1 MVTEGRLDK
10 LQIIA
15 SCDAWGPAGEY
26 VRTGIDLP
34 LLQKNFEYVLN
45 ETQILQGIN
54 SALTVTAVPGMPE
67 LVRLINNWSKIRPVY
82 WSMTKAGYYHPNR
95 AMHMYPGIF
104 GKKINDW
111 GLREAVELY
120 DTNTDGYPD
129 SVKTLHKDFMIGNMK
144 EFENREPNIRGQKQF
159 RTYLNEL
166 DRRRGT
172 DWKKIYPQ
180 MWNLVKDL

>member
-1 MVTEGRLDK
+1 MMKANQYE
-10 LQIIA
+10 I
-15 SCDAWGPAGEY
+15 GPREY
-26 VRTGIDLP
+26 
-34 LLQKNFEYVLN
+34 
-45 ETQILQGIN
+45 
-54 SALTVTAVPGMPE
+54 
-67 LVRLINNWSKIRPVY
+67 
-82 WSMTKAGYYHPNR
+82 
-95 AMHMYPGIF
+95 MYPGIF

-111 GLREAVELY
+111 GLREAVELF

-172 DWKKIYPQ
+172 DWKKVYPQ
-180 MWNLVKDL
+180 MWDLVKDL